1 MSGESGYFISQSFG
15 LDGGNVRQDSLV
27 QMEIVG
33 HFGIIVFDQAS
44 SGSFDGLSSYS
55 SLKAC

>member
-1 MSGESGYFISQSFG
+1 MSGESGYFVSQSFG
-15 LDGGNVRQDSLV
+15 LDGTNIRQDSLV
-27 QMEIVG
+27 QMEIIS

-44 SGSFDGLSSYS
+44 SGSFDGLGSDS